1 MESCIFYTIKKM
13 LGVSMD
19 DGPFDMEIIVGI
31 NSAIMVLNQ
40 LGIGPQGFVVTG
52 VTETWSDLLEDF
64 SDLEAVKSYIYI
76 RTRLVFDP
84 PTNSFLVNAL
94 QEQMKEY
101 EWRLSIRKDERR
113 INQDGRP
120 KRPCPSRHQRHE
132 VGCS

>member
-1 MESCIFYTIKKM
+1 MESCILYAIKKM
-13 LGVSMD
+13 LGVPMTDS
-19 DGPFDMEIIVGI
+19 PFDMEIIVGI

-94 QEQMKEY
+94 QDQMKEY

-113 INQDGRP
+113 INNEGP
-120 KRPCPSRHQRHE
+120 KRPRSPRHKRYE
-132 VGCS
+132 VGRT

>member
-1 MESCIFYTIKKM
+1 MESCILYAIKKM
-13 LGVSMD
+13 LGIPTT
-19 DGPFDMEIIVGI
+19 DGPFDMEILVGI

-94 QEQMKEY
+94 QDQMKEY

-113 INQDGRP
+113 INDERA
-120 KRPCPSRHQRHE
+120 KRPRSPRHKRHE
-132 VGCS
+132 VGHS

>member
-1 MESCIFYTIKKM
+1 METCILYTIKRM
-13 LGVSMD
+13 LGIPTE
-19 DGPFDMEIIVGI
+19 DGPFDMEIVVGI

-40 LGIGPQGFVVTG
+40 LGIGPQGFMITG
-52 VTETWSDLLEDF
+52 ITETWSDLLDDYT
-64 SDLEAVKSYIYI
+64 DLEAVKQYIYI

-113 INQDGRP
+113 IRDDGPMRPGPPRHKRHEMGRP
-120 KRPCPSRHQRHE
+120 
-132 VGCS
+132 

>member
-1 MESCIFYTIKKM
+1 MEACILYTIKKM
-13 LGVSMD
+13 LGLPTVE
-19 DGPFDMEIIVGI
+19 GPFDTEIIVGI

-40 LGIGPQGFVVTG
+40 LGIGPRGFVVNG
-52 VTETWSDLLEDF
+52 ITETWSDLLDNF
-64 SDLEAVKSYIYI
+64 TDLEAVKSYIYI

-113 INQDGRP
+113 MENERP
-120 KRPCPSRHQRHE
+120 KRPRSPRHKRHE
-132 VGCS
+132 MGRS